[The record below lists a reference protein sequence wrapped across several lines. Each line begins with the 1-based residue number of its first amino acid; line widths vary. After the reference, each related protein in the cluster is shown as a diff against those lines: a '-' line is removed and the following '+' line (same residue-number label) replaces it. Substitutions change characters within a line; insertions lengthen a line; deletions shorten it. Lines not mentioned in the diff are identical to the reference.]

1 VVVKQKAQWC
11 SADTGQ
17 ATGSRTMA
25 SVFIVRDGW
34 VMRVVRYPDLANAV
48 HAASFDGSYRTRQPS
63 SGNASKGR
71 HGVEFSYIVNRAMRL
86 APNCLQGRCEP
97 A

>member
-1 VVVKQKAQWC
+1 MVVEQKAQWC

-48 HAASFDGSYRTRQPS
+48 HAARLRRVVWDTVSLALAL
-63 SGNASKGR
+63 ASIR
-71 HGVEFSYIVNRAMRL
+71 
-86 APNCLQGRCEP
+86 
-97 A
+97 